1 MAKASITG
9 MMSGYIQKRKKQLM
23 RQFLVLALVC
33 VLSACKTVGRPI
45 SHADTDQIT
54 KGVTTREEL
63 LNRFGPPYLL
73 SEDANGNKMVNWVYV
88 RSGFLGF
95 GYKSQAFTARF
106 DSSDRV
112 IDSLLTEKS
121 EPTRHR

>member
-1 MAKASITG
+1 
-9 MMSGYIQKRKKQLM
+9 M
-23 RQFLVLALVC
+23 RQFLVFALVC
-33 VLSACKTVGRPI
+33 VLSACTKVGRPI
-45 SHADTDQIT
+45 SHAETDQVT

-73 SEDANGNKMVNWVYV
+73 SEDANGNKMVTWVYV
-88 RSGFLGF
+88 RSSFLGF

-106 DSSDRV
+106 DSSGKV

-121 EPTRHR
+121 EPTARR

>member
-1 MAKASITG
+1 
-9 MMSGYIQKRKKQLM
+9 M
-23 RQFLVLALVC
+23 RQFIVLALVC

-45 SHADTDQIT
+45 SLADTDQIT

-73 SEDANGNKMVNWVYV
+73 SQDASGNKMVSWVYV
-88 RSGFLGF
+88 RSGFLGV

-106 DSSDRV
+106 DSSGRV
-112 IDSLLTEKS
+112 IDSLLKEKS
-121 EPTRHR
+121 EPTGHR

>member
-1 MAKASITG
+1 
-9 MMSGYIQKRKKQLM
+9 M
-23 RQFLVLALVC
+23 RQFLVFALVC
-33 VLSACKTVGRPI
+33 VLSACTKVGRPI
-45 SHADTDQIT
+45 SHADTDQVT

-73 SEDANGNKMVNWVYV
+73 SEDANGNKMVTWVYV
-88 RSGFLGF
+88 RSSFLGV

-106 DSSDRV
+106 DSSGKV

-121 EPTRHR
+121 EPTARR

>member
-1 MAKASITG
+1 
-9 MMSGYIQKRKKQLM
+9 M
-23 RQFLVLALVC
+23 RQFLVFALVC
-33 VLSACKTVGRPI
+33 VLSACTKVGRPI
-45 SHADTDQIT
+45 SPADTDQVT

-73 SEDANGNKMVNWVYV
+73 SEDANGNKMVTWVYV
-88 RSGFLGF
+88 RSSFLGV

-106 DSSDRV
+106 DSSGKV

-121 EPTRHR
+121 EPTARR